1 MKKPYFADGD
11 ETRTTLQERVEQF
24 ALSMAFD
31 IENGEKDELIQK
43 ELKILNS
50 LTNALIAIKS

>member
-1 MKKPYFADGD
+1 LKRPYYIEGD
-11 ETRTTLQERVEQF
+11 ERKTTLQERVEQF
-24 ALSMAFD
+24 ALAVALD
-31 IENGEKDELIQK
+31 IEIEAKDELIQK

>member
-1 MKKPYFADGD
+1 MKRPYFADGD
-11 ETRTTLQERVEQF
+11 EEKTTLQERVEQF

-31 IENGEKDELIQK
+31 IENGEKDEVIQK

>member
-1 MKKPYFADGD
+1 MKRPYFADGD
-11 ETRTTLQERVEQF
+11 KEKTTLQERIEQF

-31 IENGEKDELIQK
+31 IENGEKDEVIQK

-50 LTNALIAIKS
+50 LTNALLAIKS

>member
-31 IENGEKDELIQK
+31 IENGEKDDLIQK